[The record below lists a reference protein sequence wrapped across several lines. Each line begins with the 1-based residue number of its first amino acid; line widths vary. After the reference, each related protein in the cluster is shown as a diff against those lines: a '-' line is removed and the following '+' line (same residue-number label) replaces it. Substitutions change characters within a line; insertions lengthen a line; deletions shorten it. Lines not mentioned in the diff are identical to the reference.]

1 MLTYPQ
7 VVKTEESLPRWISS
21 GDAQRDES
29 PTTSS
34 MKVPGSVHA
43 SSLLLFQQLIVSQ
56 QDEILPFNNTFVHS
70 GQLFLW
76 VLKGGFKSEDK
87 GNFYVSNINIPNHL
101 YPEQKI

>member
-34 MKVPGSVHA
+34 MKVPGSVQA

-70 GQLFLW
+70 GQIFYGFLK
-76 VLKGGFKSEDK
+76 VALSKKIKGIFMS
-87 GNFYVSNINIPNHL
+87 
-101 YPEQKI
+101 QT